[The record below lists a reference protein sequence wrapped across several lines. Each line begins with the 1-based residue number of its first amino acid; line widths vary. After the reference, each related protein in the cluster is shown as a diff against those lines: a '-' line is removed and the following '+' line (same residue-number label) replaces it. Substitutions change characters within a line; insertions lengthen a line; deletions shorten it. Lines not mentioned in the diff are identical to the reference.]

1 MNQFFEMGVIY
12 VKLLGLTQFAKR
24 YRCVEKKDVEMK
36 PKLFISYSRRQ
47 TPFVDRLADK
57 LEDNGYSL
65 WLDYQSLVP
74 AKPWLE
80 QIESGLNKADVLIL
94 VVSKESLA
102 SDHVKPEWQG
112 ALKLKK
118 RIILLIFEAIP
129 LPLELQACEWVDFRS
144 RYNRSIKQL
153 MDLLENPIP
162 VTVPAPQKGFKAPVQ
177 FWIALVLSLI
187 VVIGSFPTWWTLFI
201 PYILLPLPW
210 QIYKKNY
217 IFSRVIPALLLLPL
231 IFIVTWAMFIAE
243 GSIFFE
249 LENFAN
255 TWFIPSSLASWLL
268 AVLLLSP
275 AMQRRAKPEAAR
287 VRFANPLRLD
297 STKPRSIAF
306 AIDHAPEDAQYAADL
321 RRGLER
327 HGHRLA
333 GADETPEAIFVLISG
348 YKKRSSFDPD
358 RQAVFPIVLQAV
370 KDIDPALQRIQWI
383 NFRKG
388 IHNINKLAKLLPE
401 PERLLKVLATA
412 PAGAQEVFPFA
423 VNALQYFYLIT
434 GILAGGGLLTSVLS
448 LLALTLR
455 GNLGQ
460 DQWFKLA
467 LVTLNGLLLL
477 GTVTFSVRVLRSR
490 TGGASAFY
498 PLLILTIFQMAI
510 HFCVLGILVS
520 TESSNENVINALSSA
535 SSGSILSLIAFPLG
549 LAIITP
555 ILVFR
560 WRDLYR
566 WLPRRQG
573 SLVSRLERILLLYT
587 PSRRAVLFFHVIF
600 HALLLL
606 TYLSLIV
613 LNSTRIDLETTLFL
627 AVPFLLV
634 AFGIR
639 WWARRMST

>member
-1 MNQFFEMGVIY
+1 
-12 VKLLGLTQFAKR
+12 
-24 YRCVEKKDVEMK
+24 
-36 PKLFISYSRRQ
+36 
-47 TPFVDRLADK
+47 
-57 LEDNGYSL
+57 
-65 WLDYQSLVP
+65 
-74 AKPWLE
+74 
-80 QIESGLNKADVLIL
+80 
-94 VVSKESLA
+94 
-102 SDHVKPEWQG
+102 
-112 ALKLKK
+112 
-118 RIILLIFEAIP
+118 
-129 LPLELQACEWVDFRS
+129 
-144 RYNRSIKQL
+144 
-153 MDLLENPIP
+153 
-162 VTVPAPQKGFKAPVQ
+162 
-177 FWIALVLSLI
+177 
-187 VVIGSFPTWWTLFI
+187 
-201 PYILLPLPW
+201 
-210 QIYKKNY
+210 
-217 IFSRVIPALLLLPL
+217 
-231 IFIVTWAMFIAE
+231 
-243 GSIFFE
+243 
-249 LENFAN
+249 
-255 TWFIPSSLASWLL
+255 
-268 AVLLLSP
+268 
-275 AMQRRAKPEAAR
+275 

-306 AIDHAPEDAQYAADL
+306 AIDHAPEDEQYATDL

-333 GADETPEAIFVLISG
+333 GAEEAPEAIFVLISG
-348 YKKRSSFDPD
+348 YKKQSSFDPD
-358 RQAVFPIVLQAV
+358 RQAVYPIVLQSV

-388 IHNINKLAKLLPE
+388 IHNVNKLAKLLPE

-412 PAGAQEVFPFA
+412 PTGAQEDFPFA

-434 GILAGGGLLTSVLS
+434 GILAGGGLLTSMFS
-448 LLALTLR
+448 LLALMLR

-510 HFCVLGILVS
+510 HLCLYGILIS
-520 TESSNENVINALSSA
+520 TESSNENIIKALDSA
-535 SSGSILSLIAFPLG
+535 SNGLILSLIAFPLG
-549 LAIITP
+549 LVIIAP

-573 SLVSRLERILLLYT
+573 SLVSRLESMLMLYT

-613 LNSTRIDLETTLFL
+613 LNSTRIDWETTLFL